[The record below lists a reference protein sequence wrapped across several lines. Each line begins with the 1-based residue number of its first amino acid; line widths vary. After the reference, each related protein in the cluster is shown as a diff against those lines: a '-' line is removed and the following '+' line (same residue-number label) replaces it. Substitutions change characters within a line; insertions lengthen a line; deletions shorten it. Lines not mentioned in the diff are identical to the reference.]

1 MKKYRNIIQ
10 KDRKEQKYNALIYE
24 KIKDGTLAK
33 IKRAED
39 LKGKLTVRPTDPKK
53 LIELNLYAS
62 LEPILYL
69 DPHKKL
75 IKYIN
80 KVSGIKQS
88 LTNENRPPTN
98 AEIAMI
104 AKYNEQMIK
113 RANKAMNE
121 AIENDPN
128 VKNISSIEKA
138 RIGLQFIQMN
148 EEPDHFLL
156 LNRYFERSPKV
167 VEEYT
172 SDEEDLVKKKNS
184 PLRYRKVQIGSKKD
198 LQRSG
203 ILPRDDGVLVESP
216 IINRDKSQSITQ
228 EPSLLSIPIPEGL
241 KRKMTLL
248 EMGRHQRS

>member
-1 MKKYRNIIQ
+1 
-10 KDRKEQKYNALIYE
+10 
-24 KIKDGTLAK
+24 
-33 IKRAED
+33 
-39 LKGKLTVRPTDPKK
+39 
-53 LIELNLYAS
+53 
-62 LEPILYL
+62 
-69 DPHKKL
+69 
-75 IKYIN
+75 
-80 KVSGIKQS
+80 
-88 LTNENRPPTN
+88 
-98 AEIAMI
+98 
-104 AKYNEQMIK
+104 
-113 RANKAMNE
+113 
-121 AIENDPN
+121 
-128 VKNISSIEKA
+128 
-138 RIGLQFIQMN
+138 MN